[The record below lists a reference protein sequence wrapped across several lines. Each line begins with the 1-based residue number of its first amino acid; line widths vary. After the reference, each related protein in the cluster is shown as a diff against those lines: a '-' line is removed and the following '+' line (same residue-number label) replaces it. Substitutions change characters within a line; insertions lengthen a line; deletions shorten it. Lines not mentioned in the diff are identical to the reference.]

1 MKKISEAA
9 MNIDGQPMFKYL
21 DRAKKLESEGKKM
34 IHLEIGDPDFDTP
47 SNVTMAAIKALGNG
61 KTHYTSSWGDPDFRD
76 AIKNTTFWSRGFIP
90 EDNQILVTPGANICI
105 FYAMF
110 VLCEKGDEVIL
121 PDPGFATYYSSAKML
136 GLKQVRAQLK
146 EENGFR
152 MQAKDVEDLIT
163 DKTRL
168 LIINSPSNPTGAV
181 MTEQELK
188 DIYELCVKHDI
199 YLYTDE
205 IYSRLIFD
213 GSEFSSPSKYD
224 NCKSHVILSNGFSK
238 GFAMTGW
245 RLGTLIGPENVI
257 DRIRALLETTSSC
270 VSPFIQAAGIE
281 CINGP
286 KDQIN
291 SMINE
296 YKQRRD
302 ILISGLNMIEGFTC
316 DMPGGAFYAFPNISG
331 TGLSDV
337 EVSEQLMDKAG
348 VVTLPGSCFGE
359 YGSNNIRLCYA
370 NSRRNICDALVAINE
385 WTKSL

>member
-76 AIKNTTFWSRGFIP
+76 TIKNTTFWSRGFIP

-136 GLKQVRAQLK
+136 GLNQVRVQLK

-152 MQAKDVEDLIT
+152 LQAKDVEELIT

-181 MTEQELK
+181 MSEKELK
-188 DIYELCVKHDI
+188 DI
-199 YLYTDE
+199 
-205 IYSRLIFD
+205 
-213 GSEFSSPSKYD
+213 
-224 NCKSHVILSNGFSK
+224 
-238 GFAMTGW
+238 
-245 RLGTLIGPENVI
+245 
-257 DRIRALLETTSSC
+257 
-270 VSPFIQAAGIE
+270 
-281 CINGP
+281 
-286 KDQIN
+286 
-291 SMINE
+291 
-296 YKQRRD
+296 
-302 ILISGLNMIEGFTC
+302 
-316 DMPGGAFYAFPNISG
+316 
-331 TGLSDV
+331 
-337 EVSEQLMDKAG
+337 
-348 VVTLPGSCFGE
+348 
-359 YGSNNIRLCYA
+359 
-370 NSRRNICDALVAINE
+370 
-385 WTKSL
+385 